1 MKAANVLLIK
11 PTISNYEG
19 NMVTQI
25 LFHNH
30 PESILYYSLRW
41 TKPFSLEVKSGS
53 E

>member
-25 LFHNH
+25 LLYLRNMLHKY
-30 PESILYYSLRW
+30 SSTIILNLFCII
-41 TKPFSLEVKSGS
+41 P
-53 E
+53 